1 MNRMGRM
8 GSVLVCLALA
18 LPLCAQDQG
27 KGFSLSASKEASAK
41 DIGLPLYPGA
51 KPHKDNND
59 DSSAVQLGFTGGDA
73 GFRLAVAKFES
84 QDSPEKVAAFY
95 RQALAKYGKV
105 LDCSASAKPADG
117 QDASAPKGQLNCDSD
132 RGKPGEFVY
141 KVGTREKQHV
151 VGIQPNGDHTLFQLV
166 YLMQRGVDD
175 NK

>member
-1 MNRMGRM
+1 MNRVGIAV
-8 GSVLVCLALA
+8 VLLALS
-18 LPLCAQDQG
+18 LPLCAQDSN

-59 DSSAVQLGFTGGDA
+59 DSSAVQLGFSGGDA

-84 QDSPEKVAAFY
+84 EDAPDKVAAFY

-105 LDCSASAKPADG
+105 LDCSASAKTANG
-117 QDASAPKGQLNCDSD
+117 EQAPKGQLSCGDD
-132 RGKPGEFVY
+132 WGKPGEFVY

-151 VGIQPNGDHTLFQLV
+151 VGVQPDGNHSTFQLV
-166 YLMQRGVDD
+166 YLMQHGVDD
-175 NK
+175 KK

>member
-1 MNRMGRM
+1 MNRMSRICFAA
-8 GSVLVCLALA
+8 VLLAVT

-59 DSSAVQLGFTGGDA
+59 DSSAVQLGFSGGDS
-73 GFRLAVAKFES
+73 GFHLAVAKFES
-84 QDSPEKVAAFY
+84 QDSPDKVAAFY

-105 LDCSASAKPADG
+105 LDCSASAKPANG
-117 QDASAPKGQLNCDSD
+117 EPAPKGELSCGDD
-132 RGKPGEFVY
+132 WGKPGEFVY

-151 VGIQPNGDHTLFQLV
+151 VGVQPDGNHSTFQLV
-166 YLMQRGVDD
+166 YLMQHGTDD
-175 NK
+175 KK

>member
-1 MNRMGRM
+1 MNRTRI
-8 GSVLVCLALA
+8 SCAAVLLAVT
-18 LPLCAQDQG
+18 LPLCAQD

-59 DSSAVQLGFTGGDA
+59 DSSAVQLGFSGGDS
-73 GFRLAVAKFES
+73 GFHLAVAKFES
-84 QDSPEKVAAFY
+84 ADAPDKVAAFY

-105 LDCSASAKPADG
+105 LDCSASAKPANGED
-117 QDASAPKGQLNCDSD
+117 APKGQLTCGDD

-151 VGIQPNGDHTLFQLV
+151 VGVQPDGNHSLFQLV
-166 YLMQRGVDD
+166 YLMQHGTDD
-175 NK
+175 KK